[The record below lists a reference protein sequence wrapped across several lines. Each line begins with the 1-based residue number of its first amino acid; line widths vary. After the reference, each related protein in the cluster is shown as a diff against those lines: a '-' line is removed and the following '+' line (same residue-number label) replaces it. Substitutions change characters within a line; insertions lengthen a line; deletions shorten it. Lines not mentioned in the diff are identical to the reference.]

1 MFQILYKSYLSSSA
15 LPGVKPFD
23 GWPTSVLAYFISPQ
37 KYHGACLFYLKF
49 NCFWG
54 VLCFKLQQLIRVTMA
69 ASSSLLNQ
77 TELVNHSHRT
87 AVGPDTTWETITLSV
102 TPLID
107 GHMDQGFHAP
117 WIITVQLHT
126 LGALVII
133 IYVQGQVEL
142 SIFVNLANRDAR
154 FWVQSRAFSTTRLQR
169 TWLIWWQNA
178 DYPVYNQIKTS
189 PSCGTAGATQFGER
203 DRAAERQILISRCPC
218 ISLIKIWYEHAS
230 IPLNQGCET
239 HFCHRRQFTVT
250 LEGPLWLWNTCLIT
264 CLYYY
269 IYCTQLID

>member
-54 VLCFKLQQLIRVTMA
+54 VLCFKLQQLVRVTMA

-169 TWLIWWQNA
+169 TW
-178 DYPVYNQIKTS
+178 
-189 PSCGTAGATQFGER
+189 QFD
-203 DRAAERQILISRCPC
+203 DRMQTTTKYKLVQVVAQLVQHNLVNVIELQKDRFW
-218 ISLIKIWYEHAS
+218 SLDVLVFHS
-230 IPLNQGCET
+230 
-239 HFCHRRQFTVT
+239 
-250 LEGPLWLWNTCLIT
+250 
-264 CLYYY
+264 
-269 IYCTQLID
+269 